1 MGPRRVRFADT
12 KLSLEDD
19 PALERE
25 RKREE
30 ITAGVALGL
39 SPSLSVRAQTRR
51 NLQQDRNVWHKF
63 GLVYRHPCLELVAGV
78 ERRFTQRADAEDA
91 TTFSFRV
98 SFTHLGE
105 LAADSKA
112 LGPF

>member
-1 MGPRRVRFADT
+1 VGPRRVRFGVT
-12 KLSLEDD
+12 YLSLEDD
-19 PALERE
+19 PALDRA

-30 ITAGVALGL
+30 VTAGVVLGL
-39 SPSLSVRAQTRR
+39 LPSLSVRLQTRR

-63 GLVYRHPCLELVAGV
+63 GLVYRHPCLELVAGI

-105 LAADSKA
+105 LAADSKG
-112 LGPF
+112 LGPL